1 MSYQNKRQT
10 KNKILLDILKDI
22 DLNKI
27 SNKEAAFFNKET
39 TNFFNKSSR
48 SSGILSTAL
57 FITLIAIGSKNLV
70 MILLLIL

>member
-27 SNKEAAFFNKET
+27 SNKEAAFFNKK
-39 TNFFNKSSR
+39 NSNHRGIGSYWNKSIIFS
-48 SSGILSTAL
+48 I
-57 FITLIAIGSKNLV
+57 N
-70 MILLLIL
+70 

>member
-27 SNKEAAFFNKET
+27 SNKKQLFNKKK
-39 TNFFNKSSR
+39 F
-48 SSGILSTAL
+48 
-57 FITLIAIGSKNLV
+57 
-70 MILLLIL
+70 

>member
-27 SNKEAAFFNKET
+27 SNKEAAFFNKKK
-39 TNFFNKSSR
+39 NSNHRGIGSYWNKS
-48 SSGILSTAL
+48 IIFFL
-57 FITLIAIGSKNLV
+57 
-70 MILLLIL
+70 

>member
-27 SNKEAAFFNKET
+27 SNKEAAFFNKKKK
-39 TNFFNKSSR
+39 F
-48 SSGILSTAL
+48 
-57 FITLIAIGSKNLV
+57 
-70 MILLLIL
+70 

>member
-27 SNKEAAFFNKET
+27 SNKEAAFLIKKNSNHRGIGSYWNKSIIFYKLTKEKNFNK
-39 TNFFNKSSR
+39 N
-48 SSGILSTAL
+48 
-57 FITLIAIGSKNLV
+57 
-70 MILLLIL
+70 